1 MIVASRYA
9 KSLLDL
15 AVEKGQLDA
24 VYADMLQVQSLCKEC
39 KELTLFLKSPIINSE
54 KKVSTLKM
62 VFDGKLNIM
71 TSSFISLITVKH
83 RESIIPQIAS
93 SFVELYKNH
102 KNILTAIVTSANG
115 LDAATKQKVLEL
127 VKTQLNGEVEL
138 EEKID
143 SDIIGGFILK
153 IGDKQ
158 IDKSVSRQLA
168 NLKKELTNKALN

>member
-15 AVEKGQLDA
+15 AVEKGQLDV
-24 VYADMLQVQSLCKEC
+24 VYNDMLQIQSLCKEC
-39 KELTLFLKSPIINSE
+39 KELTLFLNSPIINSE

-62 VFDGKLNIM
+62 VFDGKVSVM

-102 KNILTAIVTSANG
+102 KNILTAIVTSA
-115 LDAATKQKVLEL
+115 TKLKVLEL
-127 VKTQLNGEVEL
+127 VKTQLNGEIEL
-138 EEKID
+138 QEKID
-143 SDIIGGFILK
+143 STIIGGFILK

-158 IDKSVSRQLA
+158 MDKSVSRQLA